1 MVNTTACCLLRVIS
15 CLNCKRS
22 GDLYLPKKF
31 DNLFQLQWIMDW
43 HHYSS
48 TCIFFVQVVND
59 LCALEITRKTPGISF
74 PFHIH
79 MHWQHACCLIRVIPC
94 ILCKCREICIYQKV
108 LITVSTNNN
117 NLLLFMNNGLIPL
130 LLYVYLLCS
139 GGRQPWRRILLY
151 GPPGTGDHLQS
162 NLY

>member
-1 MVNTTACCLLRVIS
+1 MDIIIVLHVSSLFRRSTTFVPLKLLG
-15 CLNCKRS
+15 K
-22 GDLYLPKKF
+22 
-31 DNLFQLQWIMDW
+31 
-43 HHYSS
+43 H
-48 TCIFFVQVVND
+48 
-59 LCALEITRKTPGISF
+59 LE
-74 PFHIH
+74 FHSLSIYTLT
-79 MHWQHACCLIRVIPC
+79 ACCLIRVIPC

-139 GGRQPWRRILLY
+139 GGRQPWCRILLY

>member
-1 MVNTTACCLLRVIS
+1 MLLVKGYLMLKLQKVRGFVFTKKILITYFNYNLMNNGLTSLLFYMYLLCSGGQRPLCPWNYSENTWNFI
-15 CLNCKRS
+15 
-22 GDLYLPKKF
+22 P
-31 DNLFQLQWIMDW
+31 
-43 HHYSS
+43 
-48 TCIFFVQVVND
+48 
-59 LCALEITRKTPGISF
+59 F
-74 PFHIH
+74 PYT
-79 MHWQHACCLIRVIPC
+79 HWQHACCLIRVIPC
-94 ILCKCREICIYQKV
+94 MLCKCREICIYQKV

>member
-1 MVNTTACCLLRVIS
+1 MLLVKGYLMLKLQKVRGFVFTKKILITYFNYNLMNNGLTSLLFYMYLLCSGGQRPLCPWNYSENTWNFI
-15 CLNCKRS
+15 
-22 GDLYLPKKF
+22 P
-31 DNLFQLQWIMDW
+31 
-43 HHYSS
+43 
-48 TCIFFVQVVND
+48 
-59 LCALEITRKTPGISF
+59 F
-74 PFHIH
+74 PYT
-79 MHWQHACCLIRVIPC
+79 HWQHACCLIRVIPC
-94 ILCKCREICIYQKV
+94 ILCKCGEICIYQKV